1 METKDVIAPWTE
13 EEDALIDSVSFTFH
27 PCLYQPLTACST
39 SPILRDLFDRPTLQD
54 RSRPH
59 RPSTRSHRSSSHR
72 LVGQLRDHG
81 P

>member
-13 EEDALIDSVSFTFH
+13 EEDALIDSVSSTFH
-27 PCLYQPLTACST
+27 PCPRQPLTASST
-39 SPILRDLFDRPTLQD
+39 SPILRDPFDRPILQD
-54 RSRPH
+54 RYRLH
-59 RPSTRSHRSSSHR
+59 RPSTRSPRSSSHR